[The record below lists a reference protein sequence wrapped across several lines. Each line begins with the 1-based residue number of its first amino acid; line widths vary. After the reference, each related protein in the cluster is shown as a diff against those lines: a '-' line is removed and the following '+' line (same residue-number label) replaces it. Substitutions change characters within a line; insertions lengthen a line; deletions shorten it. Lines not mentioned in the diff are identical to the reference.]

1 MRSLSCERVIYVQ
14 CLPLQAWVDEMA
26 NYMKGLD
33 PNHLLTLGEE
43 GFYSLFKDGIPANP
57 GGAGGLISN
66 CSHTF

>member
-1 MRSLSCERVIYVQ
+1 MVDVY

-57 GGAGGLISN
+57 GSTSELIN
-66 CSHTF
+66 NP